1 MAKERRRA
9 PRFKI
14 HQMIEVGFGSESFM
28 EAAGLNISESGIL
41 CETAD
46 FVDPGARIFIRLSIT
61 MDNDEKHIN
70 CEAVAARSEKSGDRY
85 HTGIAF
91 TDMNDADKSQL
102 ARFLGKLEKKG

>member
-14 HQMIEVGFGSESFM
+14 NQMIEIGFGSESFM

-46 FVDPGARIFIRLSIT
+46 FVDPGARIFLRLSIT
-61 MDNDEKHIN
+61 IDNDEKNIN
-70 CEAVAARSEKSGDRY
+70 CEAVVARSEKSGDRY

-91 TDMNDADKSQL
+91 TDMQDSDKQL
-102 ARFLGKLEKKG
+102 LVLFLNSLEKNG